1 MTSIGRLDLPSLLGR
16 FHRRHPAVEVR
27 LVVAAQ
33 GTRGLVEQL
42 LAGALDLAIVSLP
55 GPVPPG
61 LARRRLASMP
71 LALVVAQEHRLAGR
85 ASVPLAEL
93 GAEPFVDFPVGY
105 GCRVVVDHAFALAE
119 LRRRVAVEAAEF
131 GMAVAIVRQG
141 LGVAILPG
149 FAADGVEGVRALP
162 IADADLSWPLDVAT
176 PTSRTA
182 TAAARAFLA
191 LLGEESI
198 DARDAALANT
208 GEG

>member
-119 LRRRVAVEAAEF
+119 LRRRVAVHVDGHHPGATA
-131 GMAVAIVRQG
+131 GQG
-141 LGVAILPG
+141 LGGGPADTAPG
-149 FAADGVEGVRALP
+149 SGDHGERPGPERHRATVCAHAGWAVRGAPEGP
-162 IADADLSWPLDVAT
+162 
-176 PTSRTA
+176 RT
-182 TAAARAFLA
+182 
-191 LLGEESI
+191 
-198 DARDAALANT
+198 DD
-208 GEG
+208 GEGPVANR